1 MALMKRIASI
11 AVVTMTAFAL
21 VGCGGNK
28 TVKKDYGETKEAE
41 GIYPREIE
49 KMMTDRDYKS
59 AIKDVGMGTH
69 TDKIMALKKARM
81 DADVKIARQ
90 FEQEVSSLRKS
101 YVEMIGDKALDHQ
114 QETNE
119 TFSLIKLRG
128 AEVVKELVTEG
139 KDGYQAY
146 VMTIVTAERM
156 KQLADEQANA
166 LTEFKATQAYKDL
179 ESRVAEEKAARAASA
194 AAGVAQ

>member
-1 MALMKRIASI
+1 MAPMKRIASI
-11 AVVTMTAFAL
+11 AVITMAAFAL

-28 TVKKDYGETKEAE
+28 VVKKDYGEMKEAE

-49 KMMTDRDYKS
+49 KLLGSKEYKP

-101 YVEMIGDKALDHQ
+101 YVEMVNDKSLDHQ
-114 QETNE
+114 SEVNE
-119 TFSLIKLRG
+119 TFTLIKLRG
-128 AEVVKELVTEG
+128 AEVIKELVTEG

-179 ESRVAEEKAARAASA
+179 EARVAEEKAARI
-194 AAGVAQ
+194 AAGTPQ